1 MIECG
6 KCGTANQFDGAMFC
20 KNCGA
25 ELSSRVAVKVAD
37 DPPSSHDQTQPIVTQ
52 PDTREKQSEA
62 DFVVTDL
69 PIDEVKAKRSDG
81 EQPLSGGFDQLLK
94 RFESD
99 QAVKALP
106 EDAIEPAQLS
116 SELGIESPTDY
127 LMREQQEASENVN
140 EIAVPT
146 VESAVASG
154 VPAETMQ
161 PMNETKSANGIDAQ
175 AKRAD
180 EHVVSDDDRDR
191 LLNSL
196 QKTLAEEDVAAAPQ
210 NQLHLDSP
218 QNADKREGAEMASMV
233 ESSAPPEMAGGDA
246 VKREFQSHQ
255 HQSAAM
261 RGHKLIFPD
270 KVRLV
275 PGEIIAYGNQQFMIK
290 KGGIDRKQLIVGGA
304 LGLIVIAVLLIIG
317 FSGTTVPKPALYGV
331 VTNAETKEVLAGISV
346 SIPQT
351 GASTVT
357 DEAGMFTFPGLPN
370 GRYDVK
376 MEGTLYEAQMMPT
389 SIVNG
394 ESKMLHG
401 TLSPLLSQ
409 GTTYASTTAS
419 RSTNENVVNSGPLFG
434 ALKVKCSI
442 SDAMVLVDGK
452 AIGSANQT
460 LKRLMP
466 GTHTVEV
473 KRDGYDDWS
482 QQVKIDEEETTTLT
496 VSLTEAKAAG
506 PVEYTAND
514 FFQQA
519 EALLAEKNYTEAI
532 GYYTLAL
539 AKDNSLVQ
547 AYMRRAEANEASNK
561 TMNARADFRSAA
573 DLYLHSNRFTEA
585 VTCYDKILEMSPNAS
600 DAYQLRGWAR
610 ISSGNYDGGLKDLEK
625 ALSFNKDDTQSQ
637 FEYGKAL
644 YITSNYK
651 DSEKALKKIRK
662 YGDDS
667 PEIYAYLAL
676 TYLAQGSE
684 SDARKN
690 YEAFTKRANSSQVAR
705 MSTESGWQ
713 RLTATASK

>member
-6 KCGTANQFDGAMFC
+6 KCGTANHFDGAMFC

-25 ELSSRVAVKVAD
+25 ELSSRMAVKVAD
-37 DPPSSHDQTQPIVTQ
+37 DPPRSHDQTQPIVTQ
-52 PDTREKQSEA
+52 PDTREEQSEA

-69 PIDEVKAKRSDG
+69 PINELEAKRSDG

-94 RFESD
+94 RFERD
-99 QAVKALP
+99 QASKALP
-106 EDAIEPAQLS
+106 EDAIEPAQLP

-127 LMREQQEASENVN
+127 LMREQQEASENAN

-146 VESAVASG
+146 AESPIAIG
-154 VPAETMQ
+154 VPVEPAQ
-161 PMNETKSANGIDAQ
+161 PTSETKSANGIDAQ

-196 QKTLAEEDVAAAPQ
+196 KKTLAEEVAAAAPQ
-210 NQLHLDSP
+210 EQLHLDSP
-218 QNADKREGAEMASMV
+218 QKADKREGAEKASTV
-233 ESSAPPEMAGGDA
+233 ESSAPQEMVGDDA

-255 HQSAAM
+255 HQSATM

-275 PGEIIAYGNQQFMIK
+275 PGEIIAYGSQQFMIK

-304 LGLIVIAVLLIIG
+304 LGLIVIAVLLIVG

-331 VTNAETKEVLAGISV
+331 VTNAETREVLAGISV

-357 DEAGMFTFPGLPN
+357 DEAGMFSFPGLPN

-409 GTTYASTTAS
+409 GTTYASTVP

-434 ALKVKCSI
+434 ALKVKCSVN
-442 SDAMVLVDGK
+442 DAMVLVDGK

-460 LKRLMP
+460 FKRVMP

-506 PVEYTAND
+506 PVEYTASD

-547 AYMRRAEANEASNK
+547 AYVRRAEANEASNK

-573 DLYLHSNRFTEA
+573 DVYLHSNRFADA
-585 VTCYDKILEMSPNAS
+585 VSCYDKIIEMAPNAS
-600 DAYQLRGWAR
+600 DAYQLRGWAK
-610 ISSGNYDGGLKDLEK
+610 ISSGNYDSGLKDLEK

-651 DSEKALKKIRK
+651 DSEKVLKKIRK

-667 PEIYAYLAL
+667 PEIYGYLAL

-690 YEAFTKRANSSQVAR
+690 YEAFTKRASSAQVAR
-705 MSTESGWQ
+705 MTTESGWQ
-713 RLTATASK
+713 RLTATAGK